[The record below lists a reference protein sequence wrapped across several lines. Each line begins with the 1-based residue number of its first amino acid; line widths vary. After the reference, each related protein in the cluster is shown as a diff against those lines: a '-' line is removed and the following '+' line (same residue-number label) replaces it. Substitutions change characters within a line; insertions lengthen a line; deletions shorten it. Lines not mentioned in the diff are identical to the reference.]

1 MNNNM
6 SYRMSVDNVCTVNNE
21 IEGASAIDRGL
32 DEPLLALTQRRYI
45 LFPIRYPDVSVAIQ
59 Q

>member
-1 MNNNM
+1 
-6 SYRMSVDNVCTVNNE
+6 MSVDNVCTVNNE